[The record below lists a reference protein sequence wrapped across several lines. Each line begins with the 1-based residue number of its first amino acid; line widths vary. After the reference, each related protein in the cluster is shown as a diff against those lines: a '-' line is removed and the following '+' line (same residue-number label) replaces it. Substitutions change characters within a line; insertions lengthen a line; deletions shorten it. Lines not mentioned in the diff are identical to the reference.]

1 MVLDGTH
8 DESMISERD
17 VRTIVR
23 LLGEV
28 SGQTTDIPSRKRLL
42 MSRLSEMVG
51 ADRWIWAVSRYDPD
65 GGQPM
70 CISFLQSGFSERD
83 VGLIMEAT
91 QDPDCPAPDTAAWVR
106 EISRGDH
113 ITRVR
118 RDMIDDQ
125 SWYGSSNYML
135 YQKTVGIDDYLCSV
149 YPMGEGMYSTV
160 GFHRMAGRSG
170 FTPVQRRLTHIV
182 VSEVPWLHWAGVP
195 EDPGES
201 VPGLTPRLRTVF
213 GLLLEGWSR
222 KQIADHLGLSIHTVA
237 EYTKSVYRHF
247 GVNGQVALI
256 SRFRVGNG
264 GDAPPREHP
273 LEVRTPGTS
282 PEAAAQA

>member
-17 VRTIVR
+17 VRAIVR

-28 SGQTTDIPSRKRLL
+28 SGQMTDIPSRKRLL
-42 MSRLSEMVG
+42 MTRLSDLVDADAWIWSVSRDG
-51 ADRWIWAVSRYDPD
+51 ADAGP
-65 GGQPM
+65 PM
-70 CISFLQSGFSERD
+70 PVNFLQSGFDERA

-91 QDPDCPAPDTAAWVR
+91 QDQDCPAPDTEPWMSQIVR
-106 EISRGDH
+106 GEH

-118 RDMIDDQ
+118 RDMIEDEP
-125 SWYGSSNYML
+125 WYGSDSFRL
-135 YQKTVGIDDYLCSV
+135 YQQSVGIDDYLCSV
-149 YPMGEGMYSTV
+149 FPLDEGMFSTV
-160 GFHRMAGRSG
+160 GFHRKVEREP
-170 FTPVQRRLTHIV
+170 FTPRERRLTHIV

-195 EDPGES
+195 QDPGER
-201 VPGLTPRLRTVF
+201 VPELTPRLRTVF

-237 EYTKSVYRHF
+237 EYTKGVYRHF
-247 GVNGQVALI
+247 EVNGQVALI

-264 GDAPPREHP
+264 GD
-273 LEVRTPGTS
+273 TPVLSSRARSGS
-282 PEAAAQA
+282 